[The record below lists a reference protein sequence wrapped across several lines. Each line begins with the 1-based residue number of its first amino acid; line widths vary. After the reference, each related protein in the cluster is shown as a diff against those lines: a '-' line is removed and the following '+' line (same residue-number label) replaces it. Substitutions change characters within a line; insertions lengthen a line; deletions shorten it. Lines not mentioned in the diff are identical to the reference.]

1 MRGIAAIISKTVSRV
16 ILPHAIWPLEKNCK
30 LLIINHLSS
39 GRGADCLPVLILNKL
54 LKMLDAQ
61 NYQNA
66 GNAVLEYAT
75 RT

>member
-1 MRGIAAIISKTVSRV
+1 MVPGGGTD
-16 ILPHAIWPLEKNCK
+16 
-30 LLIINHLSS
+30 SS
-39 GRGADCLPVLILNKL
+39 GALILNKL
-54 LKMLDAQ
+54 LKILDAQ